1 MTTKRNTINVAGGEY
16 PCYVTMGAMMRF
28 KDCTGREVTTIK
40 DSVSDLCTYMFCC
53 VQSACAR
60 ENVEFKLNLTEFA
73 DSLDPQ
79 DVAAWSARIGGNEE
93 PEDKEEKKSI

>member
-1 MTTKRNTINVAGGEY
+1 MRNTITVSGKGY

-28 KDCTGREVTTIK
+28 KDYTGREVTTIK

-60 ENVEFKLNLTEFA
+60 ENVELKLSLTEFA
-73 DSLDPQ
+73 DRLDPQ
-79 DVAAWSARIGGNEE
+79 DVAAWSTRIGGNEE
-93 PEDKEEKKSI
+93 PEGAEEKKSI